1 MIKKLKISG
10 IWVGSEEE
18 KVAKTGKNKGKTFK
32 TCAVGLF
39 TADDDK
45 DYAGRFISGW
55 MDKTKAEVLKKEI
68 IEAKPT
74 GGKEM
79 ELGITV
85 SDKKDKDG
93 NFYINWRF
101 VTEEMR
107 KDAEIELLK
116 AELAKNKK

>member
-10 IWVGSEEE
+10 IWVGAEEE
-18 KVAKTGKNKGKTFK
+18 KIAKTGKNAGKSFK

-39 TADDDK
+39 TPDDDK

-55 MDKTKAEVLKKEI
+55 MDKTKAESLKKEI
-68 IEAKPT
+68 DEARPN

-93 NFYINWRF
+93 NNYINWRF
-101 VTEEMR
+101 VTDEMR
-107 KDAEIELLK
+107 KDDEIERLK
-116 AELAKNKK
+116 AELAKK